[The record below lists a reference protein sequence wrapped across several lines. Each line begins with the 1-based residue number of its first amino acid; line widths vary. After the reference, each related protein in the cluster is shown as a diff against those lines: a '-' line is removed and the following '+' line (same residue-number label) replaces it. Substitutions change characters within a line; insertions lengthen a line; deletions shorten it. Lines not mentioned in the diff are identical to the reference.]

1 MIYLFLFVM
10 ALLFTAI
17 FTSYEI
23 AYITIQSR
31 KTYIV
36 SEKYRRIFEEPEL
49 MLTTILVGTNL
60 GAVATTIF
68 LLRFFE
74 SLHLLQAKAIGA
86 TGLLSALA
94 LLFISE
100 AIPKTL
106 SRSHPESVV
115 GNLTPFIFYFYKVT
129 LPIIRFF
136 HFLALLIK
144 RKGKGREVE
153 EEKTF
158 ENLLIEA
165 RKEGLINEELF
176 NILRFFLVFKEIKVG
191 EFTIPLNRFETV
203 DIRMFGIKK
212 RFKSEILIV
221 YENTIDNI
229 KGIVEL
235 KDVFL
240 TQNIDLALKP
250 LLVVYEGVEIK
261 KVLAKMD
268 EEGVYTALVHD
279 EYGRSVGIFKLE
291 YLLNYIGR
299 VE

>member
-1 MIYLFLFVM
+1 MIYLLLFLIG
-10 ALLFTAI
+10 LLFTSV

-23 AYITIQSR
+23 AYIIIQSR
-31 KTYIV
+31 KTFVV
-36 SEKYRRIFEEPEL
+36 SEKYRKIFVKPEL
-49 MLTTILVGTNL
+49 MLTTTLVGTNL
-60 GAVATTIF
+60 GEVATTIF

-74 SLHLLQAKAIGA
+74 SLHLLQTKAIGV

-100 AIPKTL
+100 AVPKTL

-115 GNLTPFIFYFYKVT
+115 GSLTPFIFYFYKIT

-136 HFLALLIK
+136 HFLAILIK
-144 RKGKGREVE
+144 RKGKGREIE

-158 ENLLIEA
+158 ENVLIEA
-165 RKEGLINEELF
+165 RKEGLMDEELF

-191 EFTIPLNRFETV
+191 EFTVSLNRFETV
-203 DIRMFGIKK
+203 DVRMLGIKK

-229 KGIVEL
+229 KGVVEL

-240 TQNIDLALKP
+240 IQNIDVALKP
-250 LLVVYEGVEIK
+250 LLVVYEGMGIK

-279 EYGRSVGIFKLE
+279 EYGRSVGIFKPE

-299 VE
+299 VK